1 MQEKKVIHSGQ
12 FCLTTKHAICHHSAK
27 NQKIFSFLFFSTVSL
42 SLSAR
47 VGGAK
52 EKWQRNN
59 YSETCRFC
67 SKGGKC
73 VHSQKNTFGRNS
85 CQKEETLLFFQ
96 RGSNSRGR
104 GPGRDLTLFFVENK
118 KKRGVSPFQ
127 HAN

>member
-73 VHSQKNTFGRNS
+73 VHSQKTRS
-85 CQKEETLLFFQ
+85 EET
-96 RGSNSRGR
+96 
-104 GPGRDLTLFFVENK
+104 VAK
-118 KKRGVSPFQ
+118 KKKHFFSFKEDPTAGGVARGGT
-127 HAN
+127 